1 MCLKADIFIIDI
13 LTIYWFPNPFIQLVF
28 YNDRLSLVDASAVEL
43 AHGNGMQGKM
53 GRTPSTASLRPEIPE
68 ALPNITVAVGREA
81 ILPCVVKNLKD
92 YKVQ

>member
-1 MCLKADIFIIDI
+1 
-13 LTIYWFPNPFIQLVF
+13 
-28 YNDRLSLVDASAVEL
+28 
-43 AHGNGMQGKM
+43 MQGKM

>member
-1 MCLKADIFIIDI
+1 MAGQ
-13 LTIYWFPNPFIQLVF
+13 N
-28 YNDRLSLVDASAVEL
+28 E
-43 AHGNGMQGKM
+43 
-53 GRTPSTASLRPEIPE
+53 RTPSSPTLRPEIPE

>member
-1 MCLKADIFIIDI
+1 
-13 LTIYWFPNPFIQLVF
+13 
-28 YNDRLSLVDASAVEL
+28 
-43 AHGNGMQGKM
+43 MQGNM

-92 YKVQ
+92 YKVQRFSVAMKRYYPSSDNTNNSTRFCLTSNLHCFRSHLFT